1 MVLSLPEAARRL
13 GVNESRVRQRIAA
26 GSLRAEKVGGRWLL
40 DEADLADAGERPVGR
55 PLSARSAWALVAVAQ
70 ALADQ
75 DHAAGRGDDLMAD
88 VAPVVR
94 SRSRARLRNYCDRVV
109 RSLAADNEA
118 GVAQGA
124 RELRHL
130 LRNRA
135 KRALY
140 SASRV
145 DLDDLRADDRLALS
159 GLSRPEAGIASG
171 GVVEGYVRRHDLGP
185 LVEDYLLVEAAKESD
200 ANVFLHVV
208 DEDQPERR
216 VSLHEAIQN
225 WLVLAAD
232 LAEHRRPREE
242 ARALELVRE
251 RAEQAA
257 K

>member
-70 ALADQ
+70 ALAHH
-75 DHAAGRGDDLMAD
+75 DHAGRGDDLMAD

-109 RSLAADNEA
+109 RSLAADTEA

-159 GLSRPEAGIASG
+159 GLSNPEAGIASG

-208 DEDQPERR
+208 DEDQAERG
-216 VSLHEAIQN
+216 VSLHEAFQN

-251 RAEQAA
+251 HAEQAA

>member
-1 MVLSLPEAARRL
+1 MLLSLPEAARRL
-13 GVNESRVRQRIAA
+13 GVNESRVRQRITA

-40 DEADLADAGERPVGR
+40 DDADLTDASERPVGR
-55 PLSARSAWALVAVAQ
+55 PLSAHSAWALVAVAE
-70 ALADQ
+70 ALADPN
-75 DHAAGRGDDLMAD
+75 HAASRAVDLMA
-88 VAPVVR
+88 APVAR
-94 SRSRARLRNYCDRVV
+94 SRARARLRNYCERAV

-135 KRALY
+135 ERALY
-140 SASRV
+140 SASPV
-145 DLDDLRADDRLALS
+145 DLDDLRADDRLSLS
-159 GLSRPEAGIASG
+159 GLSHPEAGIASG
-171 GVVEGYVRRHDLGP
+171 GVVEGYLRRHHLGP
-185 LVEDYLLVEAAKESD
+185 LVEDYLLVGAAKESE

-208 DEDQPERR
+208 DEDDPERWA
-216 VSLHEAIQN
+216 SLHEAFGN

-242 ARALELVRE
+242 ARALELVRD
-251 RAEQAA
+251 RAEQVA